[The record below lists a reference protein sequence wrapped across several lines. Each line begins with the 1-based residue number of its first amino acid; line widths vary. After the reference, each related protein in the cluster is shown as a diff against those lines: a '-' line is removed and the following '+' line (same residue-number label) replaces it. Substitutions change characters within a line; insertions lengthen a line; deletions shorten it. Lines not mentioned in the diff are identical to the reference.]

1 VFDVIFVRN
10 FSLVARRAVALVFLL
25 LLLTDHLLLVLFF
38 PRVLDDDNRFS
49 FPDSAAF
56 EHAFSRC
63 VAEMDTVKH
72 FFALAHQLLVILV
85 MVVRQHILLVFPIL
99 PNLILISL
107 TILHYYFYKHI
118 SSPNIVMRG
127 NR

>member
-1 VFDVIFVRN
+1 MFHVIFVRN
-10 FSLVARRAVALVFLL
+10 FSLVARGAVPLVFVLL
-25 LLLTDHLLLVLFF
+25 LLADHLLLVLFF
-38 PRVLDDDNRFS
+38 PGVLDDDDRFS
-49 FPDSAAF
+49 LPGPDSF
-56 EHAFSRC
+56 EHAFARC

-85 MVVRQHILLVFPIL
+85 MVVGQHILLFFPIL

-118 SSPNIVMRG
+118 SYT
-127 NR
+127 